1 MKYRNLGNDGPAVSA
16 LGLGCMGMSEFY
28 GPADEAGSIETIQRA
43 LDLGVTF
50 LDTADM
56 YGQGHNEQLIGR
68 AIQGRRD
75 QVVLATKFGVV
86 RGDGPNRGVDSSPEY
101 ARRAID
107 ASLQRL
113 GVDHVDLYYLH
124 RRNPQVPIEDT
135 VGGLAELVAAGKVRQ
150 IGLSEVNAETLRRA
164 HAVHPIAALQSE
176 YSLWTRDVEA
186 EILPAARELGVTL
199 VAYSPVGR
207 GFLTGTIQSTE
218 SLAADDFRRFNPRFQ
233 GDNLAQNLKLVETVR
248 TTAAEIG
255 CTPVQLALAWLLAK
269 GDDIVPIPGTKRVKY
284 LEENLGA
291 LDATL
296 TADQVRVLD
305 DALPEPAGE
314 RYDAVGM
321 RSLNTC
327 RRRRGPRPRGPRRQ
341 GAQPR
346 KPAKILLNSN
356 GVCGTFVHWNS
367 APLHAFLSRLSSQ
380 NDMYPTW
387 LSFANFTRSCASL
400 WRNLP

>member
-28 GPADEAGSIETIQRA
+28 GPTDEAGSIETIHRA

-56 YGQGHNEQLIGR
+56 YGRGHNEQLIGR

-86 RGDGPNRGVDSSPEY
+86 RGDALNRGVDSSPEY

-135 VGGLAELVAAGKVRQ
+135 VGGMAELVAAGKVRQ

-218 SLAADDFRRFNPRFQ
+218 DLAADDFRRFNPRFQ

-291 LDATL
+291 LDVTL

-314 RYDAVGM
+314 RYDEVGM
-321 RSLNTC
+321 RSLN
-327 RRRRGPRPRGPRRQ
+327 
-341 GAQPR
+341 
-346 KPAKILLNSN
+346 I
-356 GVCGTFVHWNS
+356 
-367 APLHAFLSRLSSQ
+367 
-380 NDMYPTW
+380 
-387 LSFANFTRSCASL
+387 
-400 WRNLP
+400 